1 MKISLSRKTAEKRR
15 YIELELYIMLLLPLA
30 FLTLF
35 KLVPLFWQLVAFQDY
50 NIFKGIRGSE
60 WVGLKHFRRL
70 IQDPG
75 FLRVARNTF
84 LISVYRLVILFP
96 MPIIV
101 ALMFNEMRCIT
112 AKKLLQTSVY
122 LPHFISWVVA
132 SAMITS
138 LLQFNGGLINEMLVS
153 LGINKINFL
162 SEKSLFRTIL
172 VVTAGWKDIG
182 WNSIIYL
189 AAITGIDPA
198 LYEAA
203 EIDGAGRFRCIWH
216 ITLSGIQSTI
226 VVLLLIR
233 IGNMMASNMEQVIV
247 LYNPLVYETGDVIDT
262 YVYRTGITQMDY
274 SFPTAVGLFNSVIS
288 CLLLVGANWT
298 SRKLLNKGLW

>member
-122 LPHFISWVVA
+122 LPHFIS
-132 SAMITS
+132 
-138 LLQFNGGLINEMLVS
+138 
-153 LGINKINFL
+153 
-162 SEKSLFRTIL
+162 
-172 VVTAGWKDIG
+172 
-182 WNSIIYL
+182 
-189 AAITGIDPA
+189 
-198 LYEAA
+198 
-203 EIDGAGRFRCIWH
+203 
-216 ITLSGIQSTI
+216 
-226 VVLLLIR
+226 
-233 IGNMMASNMEQVIV
+233 
-247 LYNPLVYETGDVIDT
+247 
-262 YVYRTGITQMDY
+262 
-274 SFPTAVGLFNSVIS
+274 
-288 CLLLVGANWT
+288 
-298 SRKLLNKGLW
+298 